1 MFKDPDLKNEQ
12 ANELNQGIRNTTSEE
27 YAGQKTQADSDAKDL
42 YNKQKNTAKTD
53 LFEDADK
60 NLAKGEGR
68 YGSINNRDYS
78 TTLRL
83 AREADAYNN
92 RPMEHVERIGM
103 TSVQDLGTGFDKP
116 GIQTAETRAAQQ
128 AMNLDTNQKQLAQ
141 ALQDAVNHKDLNAFM
156 QTYKQLYGISL
167 SRYDAEREMTRYQR
181 QNEMQQ
187 VFTKSFGAWEREF
200 GRYFTDQTS
209 QAIYNLVKTN
219 PQYATMLAASLGTAT
234 PPSQYNR
241 IMQDFVD
248 KSFMQLVEGGMSER
262 DALSQVYHMQ
272 DIFELQ
278 NANVSEQALVQAQKL
293 GRKLKAKQTAKSY
306 YNKEA

>member
-1 MFKDPDLKNEQ
+1 MFKDPGLNNEQ
-12 ANELNQGIRNTTSEE
+12 ANELNQEIRNKVSDE
-27 YAGQKTQADSDAKDL
+27 YTGQKIQADSDAKDL

-53 LFEDADK
+53 LYEDANK

-68 YGSINNRDYS
+68 YGNINNRDYT

-103 TSVQDLGTGFDKP
+103 TGVQDLGTGFDKP

-141 ALQDAVNHKDLNAFM
+141 ALQDAVNHKDINAFI

-167 SRYDAEREMTRYQR
+167 SRFQAEQQMTTFQR

-187 VFTKSFGAWEREF
+187 VFTKSYGTWEREF

-209 QAIYNLVKTN
+209 RAIYNLVKTN

-248 KSFMQLVEGGMSER
+248 KSFIQLVEGGMSER

-278 NANVSEQALVQAQKL
+278 NANVSEQAIIQAQKL
-293 GRKLKAKQTAKSY
+293 GRKSEAKQTAKGY
-306 YNKEA
+306 YNKEV